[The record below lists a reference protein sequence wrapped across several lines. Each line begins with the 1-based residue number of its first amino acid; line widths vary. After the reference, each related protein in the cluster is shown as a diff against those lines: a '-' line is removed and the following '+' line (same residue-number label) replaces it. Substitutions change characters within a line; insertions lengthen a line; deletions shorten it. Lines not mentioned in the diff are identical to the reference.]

1 MKNHLESLFG
11 PRMTWDNYGVFGWHI
26 DHVRPKASFN
36 FTSPDD
42 EEFKQCWALENLQ
55 PLWWK
60 DNITK
65 SDKWESA

>member
-1 MKNHLESLFG
+1 
-11 PRMTWDNYGVFGWHI
+11 MTWDNYGVFGWHI